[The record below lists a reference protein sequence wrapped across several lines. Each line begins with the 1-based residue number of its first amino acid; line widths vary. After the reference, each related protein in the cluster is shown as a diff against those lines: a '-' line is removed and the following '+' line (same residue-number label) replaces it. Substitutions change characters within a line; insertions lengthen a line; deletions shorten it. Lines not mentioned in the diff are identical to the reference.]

1 MMTCDVSPVAMFSI
15 VSNHNALMWL
25 SRCLFTLF
33 VGGIQVGGREVGWA
47 VGQES
52 GGKGGWGVGGVDG

>member
-1 MMTCDVSPVAMFSI
+1 MTCDVSPVAM
-15 VSNHNALMWL
+15 
-25 SRCLFTLF
+25 FTLF

>member
-1 MMTCDVSPVAMFSI
+1 MPSLDMLYFFNCFH
-15 VSNHNALMWL
+15 HNALMWL

-52 GGKGGWGVGGVDG
+52 GGKGGWGVGGADG